1 MTKLQALTTQ
11 TRPTRRST
19 PCAPYFLALLVVAM
33 TALCLVSSS
42 AFAVDDDDDD
52 AVCSETARLLFGSCG
67 KEAEDDFLKAQ
78 AICLNVEDEEQAE
91 CNADAVAQRTEN
103 LQLCRAQLTARF
115 TVCGVLGE
123 DEYDPDFDPVF
134 FDKDF
139 THLTRPNPYF
149 PLGIGYR
156 WDYRSGTETVTR
168 KVQSRT
174 KLIDDV
180 TCLVVND
187 RVVDD
192 GDLIEDTD
200 DWYAHAKDGTVWY
213 CGEEVKDFET
223 FAGDN
228 PNKPELVSIDGSFK
242 VGRDGDKPGILFPAS
257 PTRGLVF
264 RQEFSLNNAEDIVEI
279 LSTSYKFGRD
289 PVLDQFV
296 PKQLAERFC
305 SSGNC
310 VVTKDYTPLEPGVF
324 ERKYYARG
332 IGRFLEVNPSQ
343 RKISQ
348 LVNCNF
354 DPRCSTSPIT
364 TR

>member
-1 MTKLQALTTQ
+1 MTKLHVFINTQLRTRFDPGAL
-11 TRPTRRST
+11 R
-19 PCAPYFLALLVVAM
+19 FLALLIMVM
-33 TALCLVSSS
+33 TALCFVDGS
-42 AFAVDDDDDD
+42 AFAVDDDEDEF
-52 AVCSETARLLFGSCG
+52 CTETADPLFRSCG
-67 KEAEDDFLKAQ
+67 KEAEDDFFKAQ
-78 AICLNVEDEEQAE
+78 AICLNVADDEEREQ
-91 CNADAVAQRTEN
+91 CDADATAQRNEG
-103 LQLCRAQLTARF
+103 LQLCRVQLTGRSA
-115 TVCGVLGE
+115 VCRTLGE
-123 DEYDPDFDPVF
+123 ARYDPDFNPAF

-149 PLGIGYR
+149 PLAIGSR
-156 WDYRSGTETVTR
+156 WDYRSGTETITR
-168 KVQSRT
+168 KVLNRT
-174 KLIDDV
+174 KHIEGV

-187 RVVDD
+187 RVSDD
-192 GDLIEDTD
+192 GNLIEDTD

-223 FAGDN
+223 FDGDN
-228 PNKPELVSIDGSFK
+228 PSKPELVSIDGSFK
-242 VGRDGDKPGILFPAS
+242 VGRDDDKPRILFPAS

-264 RQEFSLNNAEDIVEI
+264 RQEFSLNNAEDVVEI
-279 LSTSYKFGRD
+279 LSSSYKFGRD

-310 VVTKDYTPLEPGVF
+310 VMTKDYTPLEPGVF

-332 IGRFLEVNPSQ
+332 IGRFLEVNPGQ

-354 DPRCSTSPIT
+354 DPRCSAVPIQK
-364 TR
+364 